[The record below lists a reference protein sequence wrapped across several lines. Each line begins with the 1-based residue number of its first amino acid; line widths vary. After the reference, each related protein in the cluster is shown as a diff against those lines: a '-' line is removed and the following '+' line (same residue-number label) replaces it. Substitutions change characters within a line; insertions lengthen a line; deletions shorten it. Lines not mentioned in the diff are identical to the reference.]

1 MNTTTS
7 STSKFTRMARG
18 ITKEIAES
26 QVNANK
32 PRRASVDKQES
43 AAAQGKYNTVPAR
56 RNVVRADQSK
66 SRLVL
71 PDVTGLTMAV
81 ESPARLSKDYHSY
94 KAAGSREAEGQSIT
108 NPGNCVADG

>member
-1 MNTTTS
+1 
-7 STSKFTRMARG
+7 MARG

-26 QVNANK
+26 QADANR

-43 AAAQGKYNTVPAR
+43 AAAPGKYNTVPAR
-56 RNVVRADQSK
+56 RNVARADQSK

-94 KAAGSREAEGQSIT
+94 KGVGSREAEGQSVRR
-108 NPGNCVADG
+108 PGKRVAND